1 MEWGLERNDL
11 CLKYIIEMSK
21 TRKKY
26 SAGRKK
32 YSAGRKKY
40 SSAGRTSSKSPNDS
54 EYHTPK
60 SSPESDSG
68 YHTALDTPPK
78 KQKSSKKQ
86 QKIAEKK
93 QTNKVPHTRRQKK
106 TNRNTPPTSPT
117 QQTSSS
123 PMESTTGLITPPNT
137 TPERSELPPSAPSR
151 HVSNY
156 ETNTFVHP
164 SLRVPLNPLE
174 HRFPPSIMHRLKYNH
189 IQNRVY
195 ASNQIP
201 SFWLPL
207 FHADELI
214 RLRSEIQEFTKNNG
228 SYLNFSICNMVTSII
243 PKYTIPT
250 KNDPIEKYGIM
261 YRKTDYDFH
270 KFNQLLC
277 AVFFLYGI
285 ISNRLMKEKYSL
297 VFKGGKAV
305 QILMSQFNTVD
316 NYSSEDIDILIIPND
331 GVYNLEEMRI
341 LSSHI
346 GHLVYWL
353 LNIDE
358 NTISVKIPSTARD
371 NPYVTKIAYTN
382 RDPYYSKYIVISD
395 IDVKPI
401 SEFMLHYYTNT
412 SNYFIVDTS
421 MENWNITYRTLSILP
436 FLDEKIYYYILYYTA
451 LQQKKNGDPIED
463 PELAQLSEE
472 MLNLFLDKF
481 RRSIYALTRAI
492 ALSNVVVTRKNNRMV
507 ENIVWQSQYDFLNS
521 HVLIRNISYRNEMI
535 QSILLI

>member
-1 MEWGLERNDL
+1 
-11 CLKYIIEMSK
+11 MSK
-21 TRKKY
+21 TCKKY
-26 SAGRKK
+26 H
-32 YSAGRKKY
+32 
-40 SSAGRTSSKSPNDS
+40 AGRTPSKSPNDS
-54 EYHTPK
+54 EYYTPR
-60 SSPESDSG
+60 SSPDSG
-68 YHTALDTPPK
+68 YHTAAETPPK

-86 QKIAEKK
+86 QKIADKK
-93 QTNKVPHTRRQKK
+93 KTNVAPQTRRQKTK
-106 TNRNTPPTSPT
+106 TRNTPPTSPT
-117 QQTSSS
+117 YQASTS
-123 PMESTTGLITPPNT
+123 PIESTTGLITPPNT
-137 TPERSELPPSAPSR
+137 TPERSVLPPSAPSR

-156 ETNTFVHP
+156 ETNTFAHP

-174 HRFPPSIMHRLKYNH
+174 HRFPPTIMHLLKYTS
-189 IQNRVY
+189 IQNRAY
-195 ASNQIP
+195 PSNQIP

-207 FHADELI
+207 FTADELT

-228 SYLNFSICNMVTSII
+228 SYLNVAVCNMVTSII

-250 KNDPIEKYGIM
+250 KNEPIEKYGISH
-261 YRKTDYDFH
+261 RKSDYDFH

-285 ISNRLMKEKYSL
+285 ISNRLIKEKYSL

-305 QILMSQFNTVD
+305 QILMSQFNTID

-346 GHLVYWL
+346 GYLVHWL
-353 LNIDE
+353 LNITE
-358 NTISVKIPSTARD
+358 NTISVKIPSSSRD
-371 NPYVTKIAYTN
+371 NPYVTKISYIN
-382 RDPYYSKYIVISD
+382 RDPFYSKFMVISD
-395 IDVKPI
+395 IDIKPI
-401 SEFMLHYYTNT
+401 PEFMLHYYTNT
-412 SNYFIVDTS
+412 GNYFVVDTS

-436 FLDEKIYYYILYYTA
+436 FLDEKIYYYTLYYTA

-492 ALSNVVVTRKNNRMV
+492 AFSNVVVTRKNHRMV
-507 ENIVWQSQYDFLNS
+507 ENIVWQSQYDFLNN
-521 HVLIRNISYRNEMI
+521 HNLFRNISYRNELI